1 MSEHNELSNRAG
13 IVIIIF
19 LIFVFIGLLKF
30 DTYMNGKV
38 VGTNIIETVIES
50 DVVTV
55 DVGDAFPIQDVL
67 KDVDDYLYQG
77 VIEQSDGDI
86 QLQIGKRFYHP
97 GRNSGSYEVQE
108 MIVNVKE
115 GENISAIKT
124 KFEYERYYYD
134 IIFLGL
140 KDNAVKVRL
149 DKIEVTKEPIVEGGI
164 YNRDDN

>member
-38 VGTNIIETVIES
+38 VGTDIIETVIES

-77 VIEQSDGDI
+77 VIEQADGDI

-97 GRNSGSYEVQE
+97 GKHSGSYEVQE

-115 GENISAIKT
+115 GEKISAIKT
-124 KFEYERYYYD
+124 KLEYERYYYD